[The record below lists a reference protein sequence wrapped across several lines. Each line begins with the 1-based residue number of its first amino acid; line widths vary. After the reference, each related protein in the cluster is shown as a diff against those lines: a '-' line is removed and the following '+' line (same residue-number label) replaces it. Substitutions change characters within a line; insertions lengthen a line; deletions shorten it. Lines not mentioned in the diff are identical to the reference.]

1 MRRNKTLIRRN
12 LLSNRALK
20 FTSLFRLLPI
30 DKMHINYKRI
40 KFGFMDFSKNSI
52 LPFRWMFY
60 FLFLPLFLQAE
71 TTEYMIITSAALEDA
86 ADSLAQLH
94 SNYMD
99 VSSQLN
105 TEIILVESE
114 TSANDI
120 RTLIQEKIQLNENLE
135 YLLLLGD
142 ETILPPIYKD
152 DSPSDDFYST
162 INETDGIPQLAT
174 GRIPVSNLSDALSV
188 TKKVIEYSL
197 NPSPGL
203 WRSKIAL
210 IADDQHKNGSY
221 KEAELD
227 HSTNSDILFD
237 TLKDVLHP
245 LPYYG
250 ITYTAENGAGG
261 LIQPEL
267 TMNVLDIING
277 GVGLINYIG
286 HGSTTTLSD
295 EEIIDMDRDLN
306 RICPSYSECASEG
319 RLPIWIVGTC
329 SFGEYDGFDTMSE
342 ALLKHEAGAIALITT
357 TRGIG
362 ANTNFNYLERLFGQ
376 ITAFVNGENTHY
388 RLGNLVK
395 QSKNGIGSEY
405 LFHLFGDPALPLPF
419 PRLSSALITAGN
431 IPTNFTILAEETLQL
446 NPEDES
452 SIIISTL
459 PQEHKLFFDEDSIV
473 VSLPGNIIYQGNS
486 TSENICFRIP
496 LDVPTCDT
504 CAVNM
509 SLYSHEDGA
518 QSGQIQFINNIPLLE
533 NETIVQDGEG
543 PQISLSYLGSNIN
556 NGITLPPNA
565 NLTVQIIDPLGLN
578 LMSGFQHNIRFWF
591 DHNYTSY
598 SVDTHLFQYEESC
611 SNGTATLS
619 LPHNLPMGENILHI
633 EAWDSANNRSEFQIN
648 INIQQTD
655 VFQAY
660 QVYAVP
666 NPFSETTHFTFWVS
680 GGELPH
686 VTINIFNP
694 NGVKVKQL
702 KQNCIAGFNAIQW
715 DGRSESDED
724 IANGPYIYHLKAK
737 SDGHIFEKLFKV
749 AKLK

>member
-1 MRRNKTLIRRN
+1 
-12 LLSNRALK
+12 
-20 FTSLFRLLPI
+20 
-30 DKMHINYKRI
+30 
-40 KFGFMDFSKNSI
+40 MDFSKNRL

-71 TTEYMIITSAALEDA
+71 TTGYIIITSAALEDA

-99 VSSQLN
+99 ESFYLN
-105 TEIILVESE
+105 TEVIIRDGI
-114 TSANDI
+114 SANDI
-120 RTLIQEKIQLNENLE
+120 RLLVLDKIQLYENLK

-142 ETILPPIYKD
+142 ETILPPIYKN

-162 INETDGIPQLAT
+162 INETSGIPQLAT
-174 GRIPVSNLSDALSV
+174 GRIPVSNLTDALSV
-188 TKKVIEYSL
+188 IEKIIEYSL

-210 IADDQHKNGSY
+210 IADDQHKSGSY
-221 KEAELD
+221 RKAELD
-227 HSTNSDILFD
+227 HSKNSDILFD

-250 ITYTAENGAGG
+250 TLYTAENGADG
-261 LIQPEL
+261 LLQPEL

-295 EEIIDMDRDLN
+295 EKIIDMDRDLN

-319 RLPIWIVGTC
+319 KLPIWIVGTC

-376 ITAFVNGENTHY
+376 ITTFVNDENSHY
-388 RLGNLVK
+388 RLGDLVK
-395 QSKNGIGSEY
+395 QSKIGTGSEY

-419 PRLSSALITAGN
+419 PKLSSTLITAEN
-431 IPTNFTILAEETLQL
+431 TPTNFTILAEETLQL

-452 SIIISTL
+452 SVIISTL
-459 PQEHKLFFDEDSIV
+459 PQEHKLFFNEDSIV
-473 VSLPGNIIYQGNS
+473 VSLPGNVIYQGNS
-486 TSENICFRIP
+486 TSENLCFRIP

-509 SLYSHEDGA
+509 SLYSHENGA
-518 QSGQIQFINNIPLLE
+518 QSGQIQFIINSIPLLE

-565 NLTVQIIDPLGLN
+565 NLKVQIIDPLGLN

-598 SVDTHLFQYEESC
+598 SVDPHLFQYEESC

-619 LPHNLPMGENILHI
+619 LPHNLPLGENILYI

-680 GGELPH
+680 GGQSPY
-686 VTINIFNP
+686 VTIDIINP
-694 NGVKVKQL
+694 NGIKVKQL